1 MKKNASTEGNAEA
14 MRMQFAGAV
23 GLLCELSTQLRN
35 SGGERDDHLDSIERC
50 VSDWCAL
57 TGWSYKRILHR
68 IEVFPPQ
75 QVAA

>member
-1 MKKNASTEGNAEA
+1 MASSTDSTAT
-14 MRMQFAGAV
+14 MRMQYAGAI

-50 VSDWCAL
+50 VNDWCNL
-57 TGWSYKRILHR
+57 TGWTYKRILHR

-75 QVAA
+75 EIAA